1 MFKKITLIFGLV
13 LFGLWGLRAQSLT
26 DTLKPDPTVKMG
38 KLANG
43 FTYYIKHNSEPKNRV
58 ELRLVV
64 NAGSICETND
74 QQGLAHLLEHMCFN
88 GTKHFKKSALVD
100 FIEATGVK
108 FGAHL
113 NASTSFDQ
121 TIYMLQM
128 PTDRKTLID
137 SGMLV
142 LEDWAHNV
150 RLTGTEIDKERGVV
164 KEEWRLGLGANDRMM
179 NKYIPIILKGS
190 RYAQRLPIGKMPV
203 IDTAHYETLRNFYHT
218 WYRPDL
224 MAVVVV
230 GDVNVDEMQKLIEKH
245 FGKLTNPAN
254 EQKRVIYGIPDN
266 KKPLVAIETD
276 KEATMNQVVVFYK
289 HPKKPEVTVAG
300 FKKYLENQLIGNMI
314 TARLAEITQKPG
326 APFMY
331 AGAGYGGFLGRT
343 TNAYTAFAIAK
354 DNQIGK
360 TLKTLLDENKRM
372 QEYGFT
378 ATELAR
384 EKKNLL
390 RKYERLYADRNKQN
404 SAKLANEYIGNFTQK
419 EPIPGIAEEYKLA
432 KELIPQ
438 IQLPAVDT
446 TAKHWVTDTNMVV
459 LITAP
464 QKKGVKV
471 PTKEEVLAIIQAEK
485 TAQLKPYVDKFLRAP
500 LIAHAITPGKIVSI
514 QKVDT
519 LYDKWTLSNGM
530 EVYIKSTNFKN
541 DQVLYKAYSPGG
553 SSLLPD
559 DKVIVTRVFTDIVNE
574 SGLGQFNG
582 LDLDKKLAG
591 KAVSLSPFLGKL
603 QQGFEGSASP
613 KDMKTLLQLQYLF
626 FTAPRQDKEIF
637 QKVINNQENLIKHLS
652 ANPKMVF
659 YDSLF
664 QAVTSHSP
672 RTIVIPTEAQI
683 KSIKQAD
690 IYNIYKKQFQHAAG
704 FKVFLVGNVD
714 EQKLKPLVEKY
725 LASIPTGE
733 NLTWQDRTP
742 PFPKGVKKVEVYK
755 GKAPQ
760 SQVLLVMEGKYRYT
774 PEDNLT
780 MNALVQALN
789 IELREKVREQESG
802 TYGIYV
808 SPSLK
813 KYPREK
819 YMLMTGFGCAPQNVD
834 KLVQSVFDVMEKM
847 KKSGPNAMTLKK
859 VKETFIRTYETEVRQ
874 NKFWLNA
881 LTEKTFTGDPIP
893 TVKAYDQAVENLT
906 VEKVKKA
913 AKKYLNTKHYV
924 LGVLKPEKK

>member
-1 MFKKITLIFGLV
+1 MFKKVTFFFGLIF
-13 LFGLWGLRAQSLT
+13 FGLWNLQAQNLT

-64 NAGSICETND
+64 NAGSICENND

-88 GTKHFKKSALVD
+88 GTEHFKKSALVD

-121 TIYMLQM
+121 TIFKLQM

-137 SGMLV
+137 SGLLV

-164 KEEWRLGLGANDRMM
+164 KEEWRLGLGAQDRMM
-179 NKYIPIILKGS
+179 KKYIPIILKGS
-190 RYAQRLPIGKMPV
+190 RYAERLPIGKMAV
-203 IDTAHYETLRNFYHT
+203 IDTAHYATLRNFYHT

-224 MAVVVV
+224 MAIVVV
-230 GDVNVDEMQKLIEKH
+230 GDVNVGQMQKMIEQH
-245 FGKLTNPAN
+245 FGKLKNPAN
-254 EQKRVIYGIPDN
+254 EQKRIVYGLPDN

-300 FKKYLENQLIGNMI
+300 FKQHLENQLISNMI
-314 TARLAEITQKPG
+314 TARLAEITRKPG

-360 TLKTLLDENKRM
+360 TLKTVLDENKRM

-378 ATELAR
+378 STELDR

-404 SAKLANEYIGNFTQK
+404 SATLANEYIGNFTDK
-419 EPIPGIAEEYKLA
+419 DPIPGIAEEYKLA
-432 KELIPQ
+432 KALVPQ
-438 IQLPAVDT
+438 INLASVDT

-464 QKKGVKV
+464 RKKGVKV
-471 PTKEEVLAIIQAEK
+471 PTKEEVLAMIQAEK
-485 TAQLKPYVDKFLRAP
+485 TVQLKPYVDKFLRAP
-500 LIAHAITPGKIVSI
+500 LIAHTITPGKIIST
-514 QKVDT
+514 QKDGS
-519 LYDKWTLSNGM
+519 LYDKWTLGNGM
-530 EVYIKSTNFKN
+530 EVYIKHTTFKN

-559 DKVIVTRVFTDIVNE
+559 DKVIITRVFTDIINE

-582 LDLDKKLAG
+582 LELDKKLAG

-613 KDMKTLLQLQYLF
+613 KDLETLFKLQYLF
-626 FTAPRQDKEIF
+626 FTAPRQDKDIF

-659 YDSLF
+659 YDSLL
-664 QAVTSHSP
+664 QVVTSHSP

-683 KSIKQAD
+683 KSIKLAD
-690 IYNIYKKQFQHAAG
+690 IFNLYKKQFQHAAG
-704 FKVFLVGNVD
+704 FKIFLVGNVD

-725 LASIPTGE
+725 LAGIPTGE
-733 NLTWQDRTP
+733 NITWKDRTS
-742 PFPKGVKKVEVYK
+742 PFPKGTKKVDVFK

-774 PEDNLT
+774 PQDNLV
-780 MNALVQALN
+780 MQALVQALN

-808 SPSLK
+808 SPTLE

-819 YMLMTGFGCAPQNVD
+819 YILMTGFGCAPENVD
-834 KLVQSVFDVMEKM
+834 KLVQSVFDVMEQM
-847 KKSGPNAMTLKK
+847 KKSGPDAMTLKK
-859 VKETFIRTYETEVRQ
+859 VKETFVRSYETEVRQ
-874 NKFWLNA
+874 NKFWLSA
-881 LTEKTFTGDPIP
+881 LTKNTFLGMPILS
-893 TVKAYDQAVENLT
+893 VKAYDQAVEGLT
-906 VEKVKKA
+906 AEKVKKA

-924 LGVLKPEKK
+924 LGVLKPEK

>member
-1 MFKKITLIFGLV
+1 MFKKSVFFLGFF
-13 LFGLWGLRAQSLT
+13 LFSLWGVQAQNLS
-26 DTLKPDPTVKMG
+26 DTLKPDPNVKIG

-43 FTYYIKHNSEPKNRV
+43 LTYYIQHNNEPKNRV

-64 NAGSICETND
+64 NAGSICEKPE

-88 GTKHFKKSALVD
+88 GTEHFKKSALVD
-100 FIEATGVK
+100 FIEASGVK

-113 NASTSFDQ
+113 NANTSFDQ
-121 TIYMLQM
+121 TIFMLQM

-137 SGMLV
+137 SALLV

-164 KEEWRLGLGANDRMM
+164 KEEWRLGLGAQDRMM
-179 NKYIPIILKGS
+179 KKYIPIILKGS
-190 RYAQRLPIGKMPV
+190 RYAERLPIGKMAV
-203 IDTAHYETLRNFYHT
+203 IDTAHYATLRNFYHT

-224 MAVVVV
+224 MAVIVV
-230 GDVNVDEMQKLIEKH
+230 GDVDVNQMQKLIEQH
-245 FGKLTNPAN
+245 FGKLKNPPE
-254 EQKRVIYGIPDN
+254 EQKRVIYGLPNN
-266 KKPLVAIETD
+266 KKPLVAIATD

-289 HPKKPEVTVAG
+289 HPKQPEVTVAG
-300 FKKYLENQLIGNMI
+300 FKKHLEDQLISSMI

-343 TNAYTAFAIAK
+343 TDAYTAFAIPK
-354 DNQIGK
+354 DNQIGNS
-360 TLKTLLDENKRM
+360 LKTLLDENKRM

-378 ATELAR
+378 PTELAR
-384 EKKNLL
+384 EKKNLM
-390 RKYERLYADRNKQN
+390 RKYERLYADRNKQK
-404 SAKLANEYIGNFTQK
+404 SATLANEYINNFTQK
-419 EPIPGIAEEYKLA
+419 EPVPGIAEEYKLA

-438 IQLPAVDT
+438 INLASVDT

-471 PTKEEVLAIIQAEK
+471 PDEKEVMAIIQAEK
-485 TAQLKPYVDKFLRAP
+485 TVHLKPYVDKILRAP
-500 LIAHAITPGKIVSI
+500 LIAHAITPGKIVSEE
-514 QKVDT
+514 KADS
-519 LYDKWTLSNGM
+519 LYDKWTLSNGI
-530 EVYIKSTNFKN
+530 EVYIKPTNFKN
-541 DQVLYKAYSPGG
+541 DQVLYKAYSQGG
-553 SSLLPD
+553 ISLLPD
-559 DKVIVTRVFTDIVNE
+559 DKVIITRVFSDIISE
-574 SGLGQFNG
+574 SGVGQFSG

-603 QQGFEGSASP
+603 QQGFEGNASP
-613 KDMKTLLQLQYLF
+613 KDLETLFKLQYLY

-637 QKVINNQENLIKHLS
+637 QKVITNQENLIKHLS

-659 YDSLF
+659 YDSLLSV
-664 QAVTSHSP
+664 VTSHSP
-672 RTIVIPTEAQI
+672 RTIVIPTEQQI

-690 IYNIYKKQFQHAAG
+690 IYSIYKQQFQHAAG

-725 LASIPTGE
+725 LGSIPTGE
-733 NLTWQDRTP
+733 SLTWKDRTA
-742 PFPKGVKKVEVYK
+742 PFPKGIKNVNVYK

-760 SQVLLVMEGKYRYT
+760 SQVVIVMEGKYKYT

-780 MNALVQALN
+780 MKAMVQALN
-789 IELREKVREQESG
+789 IELREKVREEESG

-808 SPSLK
+808 SPTLE
-813 KYPREK
+813 KYPRQK
-819 YMLMTGFGCAPQNVD
+819 YILMTGFGCAPKNVQR
-834 KLVQSVFDVMEKM
+834 LTGSAFDVM
-847 KKSGPNAMTLKK
+847 KKVQAQGPDALTLKK
-859 VKETFIRTYETEVRQ
+859 VKETFIRSYETSVRK
-874 NKFWLNA
+874 NSFWLDRLVNY
-881 LTEKTFTGDPIP
+881 TFLGTKIP
-893 TVKAYDQAVENLT
+893 TVKEYDAAVEKLT
-906 VEKVKKA
+906 TEKIKKA

-924 LGVLKPEKK
+924 LGVLKPEK